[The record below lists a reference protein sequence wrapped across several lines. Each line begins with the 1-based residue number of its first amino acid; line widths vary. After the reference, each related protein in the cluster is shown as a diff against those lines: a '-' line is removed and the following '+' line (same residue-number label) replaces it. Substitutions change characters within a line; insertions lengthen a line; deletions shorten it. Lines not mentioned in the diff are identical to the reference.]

1 LNIIK
6 NDIMTPRIYI
16 LKEDIKQYVVGEK
29 EEITDAKNQIKWGM
43 KSGIISLITD
53 LRTTTTYWE
62 L

>member
-1 LNIIK
+1 
-6 NDIMTPRIYI
+6 MTPRIYI